1 MGIRLRDKLIK
12 ILNYLLSRN
21 LYVVKIIHRIK
32 RGFSLVELL
41 IALAVIAILAAFAI
55 PAYQDYLQRA
65 RFSESLIFAQQT
77 LAQVYDYQQQHGV
90 FPDNNSQLGI
100 ESAVED
106 SEVSQIVVGAGGHV
120 CAVFN
125 GEHLSGVVMLIPSL
139 SGGNTIVVDNNL
151 GKYAPNNALTIPTQI
166 IPCESVVAIPSPTPT
181 PSITVAAS
189 PTPAPSASAAATPVP
204 SPSPSPNPEPVRSN
218 YSSWWQWYLAYLLW
232 SLLN

>member
-1 MGIRLRDKLIK
+1 MGIRLRDKLINV
-12 ILNYLLSRN
+12 LNYLLSRN

-65 RFSESLIFAQQT
+65 HFSEGLILAQKT
-77 LAQVYDYQQQHGV
+77 LADVYDYQQQHGV
-90 FPDNNSQLGI
+90 FPNNNSQLGI

-106 SEVSQIVVGAGGHV
+106 SEVSQIIVGTGGNV

-139 SGGNTIVVDNNL
+139 SGGNSIVVDNNL
-151 GKYAPNNALTIPTQI
+151 GKYAPANAVAIPTQI
-166 IPCESVVAIPSPTPT
+166 IPCESVVAVPAATPT
-181 PSITVAAS
+181 PGVTVAAS
-189 PTPAPSASAAATPVP
+189 PTPAPSASATVTPA
-204 SPSPSPNPEPVRSN
+204 PSPSPNPQPERSN
-218 YSSWWQWYLAYLLW
+218 YSSWWQWFLAFLQWLL
-232 SLLN
+232 S